1 MPIITSAML
10 IYDPKTHLVRVI
22 EPFCTPDHSPP
33 AAPLGRTLAGLAA
46 AGLVT
51 RLLEAA
57 VSRRRR

>member
-1 MPIITSAML
+1 VPIITSTML
-10 IYDPKTHLVRVI
+10 IYDPKTYLVRVI
-22 EPFCTPDHSPP
+22 EPPRTPDPTPP

-46 AGLVT
+46 AGLAT